1 MMELMFLKELILIT
15 QVNQKSVIATIWY
28 FLNKKFKFHSYVWN
42 KTWWQDLLMMLI
54 NLSNIA
60 ILKTKNADYCC
71 IISEI
76 RKSEAIKLLR
86 NIDLTEKSG
95 KLQKNKYQEQFW
107 SYKFTRNSNL
117 NKKVESYKLKKIK
130 FQNHI

>member
-1 MMELMFLKELILIT
+1 
-15 QVNQKSVIATIWY
+15 
-28 FLNKKFKFHSYVWN
+28 
-42 KTWWQDLLMMLI
+42 MMLI

-60 ILKTKNADYCC
+60 ILKIKNTDYHC

-76 RKSEAIKLLR
+76 RKSEAIKLLQ

-95 KLQKNKYQEQFW
+95 TLQKSKYQEQFW
-107 SYKFTRNSNL
+107 SYKFTKNSNL

-130 FQNHI
+130 F